1 MNTRITHILSE
12 IFRYF
17 FSKNF
22 FRNFFYNIYVG
33 RLTSAGGVVRFLL
46 QRKSVKKHLKSQGQE
61 KTLFSSMT
69 VNWFFPFFVG
79 TNRKRVLIR
88 FLEVWPTI
96 SCNLRCEYCGAFSPL
111 MKGTVSAEEMIY
123 WLETWSKKIVPLN
136 FAFSGGE
143 PLLHPKL
150 ETILDASRRCWSQ
163 TRLELLTNGLL
174 LSKIRK
180 EVLESI
186 LRNKV
191 QILVTKHFDNPEYN
205 EKFFAGIEV
214 LKRTG
219 IIYSIRRSDQFWFKY
234 YQLNHENRPVP
245 FQSDS
250 CKAWKQC
257 FAKIGVIQDNELY
270 YCGLLG
276 HMIKARQAGVIGVEW
291 DVTLSHRPL
300 TPDCTREELV
310 QYLYQG
316 VIKECCVCA
325 EKYEYIVPQELSRLK
340 LQEN

>member
-1 MNTRITHILSE
+1 
-12 IFRYF
+12 
-17 FSKNF
+17 
-22 FRNFFYNIYVG
+22 
-33 RLTSAGGVVRFLL
+33 
-46 QRKSVKKHLKSQGQE
+46 
-61 KTLFSSMT
+61 
-69 VNWFFPFFVG
+69 
-79 TNRKRVLIR
+79 
-88 FLEVWPTI
+88 
-96 SCNLRCEYCGAFSPL
+96 

-150 ETILDASRRCWSQ
+150 ETILDVSRRCWSQ

-174 LSKIRK
+174 LPKIRT

-186 LRNKV
+186 LRNNV
-191 QILVTKHFDNPEYN
+191 QVLVTKHFDYSEYN
-205 EKFFAGIEV
+205 EKFFAGVEI
-214 LKRTG
+214 LKQFG
-219 IIYSIRRSDQFWFKY
+219 IVYSIRRSDQFWFKY

-245 FQSDS
+245 FESDS

-276 HMIKARQAGVIGVEW
+276 HMIKARQAGVIGTEW

-316 VIKECCVCA
+316 VLKECGVCA

-340 LQEN
+340 LKEN

>member
-1 MNTRITHILSE
+1 LE
-12 IFRYF
+12 
-17 FSKNF
+17 
-22 FRNFFYNIYVG
+22 
-33 RLTSAGGVVRFLL
+33 
-46 QRKSVKKHLKSQGQE
+46 SQGQE
-61 KTLFSSMT
+61 QTPFSLLT
-69 VNWFFPFFVG
+69 VNWLFPFFVG
-79 TNRKRVLIR
+79 TNQKRVLIR

-96 SCNLRCEYCGAFSPL
+96 SCNQKCEYCGAFSPL
-111 MKGTVSAEEMIY
+111 MKGIIPADEMIH

-143 PLLHPKL
+143 PLLHPQL
-150 ETILDASRRCWSQ
+150 ERILDAARLCWPQ
-163 TRLELLTNGLL
+163 VRLELLTNGLL
-174 LSKIRK
+174 LPQTRV

-186 LRNKV
+186 RRNNV
-191 QILVTKHFDNPEYN
+191 QVLITKHFDKPKYN
-205 EKFFAGIEV
+205 EKFFAGINV
-214 LKRTG
+214 LKKAG
-219 IIYSIRRSDQFWFKY
+219 IIYSIRRSDKFWFKY

-276 HMIKARQAGVIGVEW
+276 HMIKARQAGVIGSEW

-300 TPDCTREELV
+300 MPNCTREELV
-310 QYLYQG
+310 RYLYQG

-325 EKYEYIVPQELSRLK
+325 EKYEYIVPQELSGLK
-340 LQEN
+340 